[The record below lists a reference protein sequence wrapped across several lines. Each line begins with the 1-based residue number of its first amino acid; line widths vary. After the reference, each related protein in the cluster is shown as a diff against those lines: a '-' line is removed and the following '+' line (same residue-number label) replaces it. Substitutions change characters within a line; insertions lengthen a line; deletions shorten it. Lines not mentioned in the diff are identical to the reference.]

1 MRDGVSGFRLVPRP
15 DILANLKNWG
25 LVFDPCK
32 SFTQSYFD
40 WYRTTELRRGKRSGD
55 FK

>member
-25 LVFDPCK
+25 LVIDPCK

-40 WYRTTELRRGKRSGD
+40 WYRTTELPRGKRAGD